1 MMKKMGVLLALGLV
15 LLSGCSSG
23 NTVSSAEQTQAADPL
38 AAESQSVDLF
48 AMDTTMTLTAY
59 GSHAADAL
67 DAASSEVERL
77 DALFSISSE
86 SGDIYALNRDHSVT
100 LHEDTQALL
109 KRALEVSDST
119 DGIFDCTIEPVMDA
133 WGFTTQNYRV
143 PSADELQQL
152 LTHVD
157 YKQVRQNGS
166 DVSIPADVQVDLG
179 GIAKGYTSDRIMQV
193 FADNGVTSGIVSLGG
208 NVQALGCKPDGSKWR
223 AAVQDPNDE
232 GENFA
237 VVEIADEAV
246 ITSGGY
252 QRYFEDNGRTYHHI
266 IDPRTGTP
274 ADSGVIS
281 STIISHDGTLADGLS
296 TSLFIMGVDDAL
308 DYWRAHSDE
317 FDAILMDKDGTVY
330 VTEGIADRCSLLE
343 NRKMQVVH

>member
-48 AMDTTMTLTAY
+48 AMDTAMTLTAY
-59 GSHAADAL
+59 GDHAGEAL
-67 DAASSEVERL
+67 EAAKSEIERL

-86 SGDIYALNRDHSVT
+86 SGDIYALNRDHAAT
-100 LHEDTQALL
+100 LHGDTQTLL
-109 KRALEVSDST
+109 ERALEVSDST
-119 DGIFDCTIEPVMDA
+119 NGIFDCTIEPVMDA

-143 PSADELQQL
+143 PSADELQQM

-223 AAVQDPNDE
+223 VAVQDPNDE

-252 QRYFEDNGRTYHHI
+252 QRYFEEDGATYHHI
-266 IDPRTGTP
+266 IDPRTGYP

-308 DYWRAHSDE
+308 DYWRAHKEE

-330 VTEGIADRCSLLE
+330 ITEGIADRCSLLE
-343 NRKMQVVH
+343 DRKMQVVH

>member
-1 MMKKMGVLLALGLV
+1 M
-15 LLSGCSSG
+15 
-23 NTVSSAEQTQAADPL
+23 
-38 AAESQSVDLF
+38 
-48 AMDTTMTLTAY
+48 
-59 GSHAADAL
+59 
-67 DAASSEVERL
+67 
-77 DALFSISSE
+77 
-86 SGDIYALNRDHSVT
+86 T

-157 YKQVRQNGS
+157 YKQVQQNGS

-223 AAVQDPNDE
+223 VAVQDPNDE

-252 QRYFEDNGRTYHHI
+252 QRYFEEDGATYHHI
-266 IDPRTGTP
+266 IDPRTGYP

-308 DYWRAHSDE
+308 DYWRAHKEE

-343 NRKMQVVH
+343 NREMQVVH

>member
-1 MMKKMGVLLALGLV
+1 MKKKIKALLLLGLV
-15 LLSGCSSG
+15 FLGGCGQASAPS
-23 NTVSSAEQTQAADPL
+23 VSSAGTD
-38 AAESQSVDLF
+38 SQSIDLF
-48 AMDTTMTLTAY
+48 AMDTAMTLTAY

-86 SGDIYALNRDHSVT
+86 SGDIYALNRDHSAT

-109 KRALEVSDST
+109 KRALKVSDST

-143 PSADELQQL
+143 PSADELQQM

-157 YKQVRQNGS
+157 YKQVQQNGS

-193 FADNGVTSGIVSLGG
+193 LADDGVTSGIVSLGG

-223 AAVQDPNDE
+223 VAVQDPNDE

-308 DYWRAHSDE
+308 DYWRAHKEE

-343 NRKMQVVH
+343 NREMQVVH

>member
-1 MMKKMGVLLALGLV
+1 MMKKFRVMILLCT
-15 LLSGCSSG
+15 LLLTGCGQQSAS
-23 NTVSSAEQTQAADPL
+23 VSADAEP
-38 AAESQSVDLF
+38 QSIDLF

-59 GSHAADAL
+59 GDHAEDAL
-67 DAASSEVERL
+67 AGAKSEIERL

-86 SGDIYALNRDHSVT
+86 SGDIYALNRDYAVT

-157 YKQVRQNGS
+157 YKQVQQNGS

-223 AAVQDPNDE
+223 VAVQDPNDE

-252 QRYFEDNGRTYHHI
+252 QRYFEEDGATYHHI
-266 IDPRTGTP
+266 IDPRTGYP

-317 FDAILMDKDGTVY
+317 FDAILMDENGTVY
-330 VTEGIADRCSLLE
+330 VTDGIADRCSLLE
-343 NRKMQVVH
+343 DRKMQVVR

>member
-1 MMKKMGVLLALGLV
+1 MKKKIKALLLLGLV
-15 LLSGCSSG
+15 FLGGCGQASAPS
-23 NTVSSAEQTQAADPL
+23 VSSAGTD
-38 AAESQSVDLF
+38 SQSIDLF
-48 AMDTTMTLTAY
+48 AMDTAMTLTAY
-59 GSHAADAL
+59 GDHAGEAL
-67 DAASSEVERL
+67 EAAKSEIERL

-86 SGDIYALNRDHSVT
+86 SGDIYALNRDHAAT
-100 LHEDTQALL
+100 LHEDTRALL
-109 KRALEVSDST
+109 SRALEVSAST
-119 DGIFDCTIEPVMDA
+119 GGIFDCTIEPVMDA

-152 LTHVD
+152 LTRVD
-157 YKQVRQNGS
+157 YKQVQQNGS

-223 AAVQDPNDE
+223 VAVQDPNDE

-317 FDAILMDKDGTVY
+317 FDAILMDENGTVY
-330 VTEGIADRCSLLE
+330 VTDGIADRCSLLE
-343 NRKMQVVH
+343 DRKMQVVR

>member
-1 MMKKMGVLLALGLV
+1 MKKKIKALLLLGLV
-15 LLSGCSSG
+15 FLGGCGQASAPS
-23 NTVSSAEQTQAADPL
+23 VSSAGTD
-38 AAESQSVDLF
+38 SQSIDLF
-48 AMDTTMTLTAY
+48 AMDTAMTLTAY
-59 GSHAADAL
+59 GDHAEDAL
-67 DAASSEVERL
+67 AGAKSEIERL

-86 SGDIYALNRDHSVT
+86 SGDIYALNRDHAVT

-119 DGIFDCTIEPVMDA
+119 DGIFDCTIE
-133 WGFTTQNYRV
+133 
-143 PSADELQQL
+143 
-152 LTHVD
+152 
-157 YKQVRQNGS
+157 QVQQNGS
-166 DVSIPADVQVDLG
+166 DVSTPADVQVDLG

-223 AAVQDPNDE
+223 VAVQDPNDE

-317 FDAILMDKDGTVY
+317 FDAILMDENGTVY
-330 VTEGIADRCSLLE
+330 VTDGIADRCSLLE
-343 NRKMQVVH
+343 DRKMQVVH

>member
-1 MMKKMGVLLALGLV
+1 
-15 LLSGCSSG
+15 
-23 NTVSSAEQTQAADPL
+23 
-38 AAESQSVDLF
+38 
-48 AMDTTMTLTAY
+48 
-59 GSHAADAL
+59 
-67 DAASSEVERL
+67 
-77 DALFSISSE
+77 
-86 SGDIYALNRDHSVT
+86 
-100 LHEDTQALL
+100 
-109 KRALEVSDST
+109 
-119 DGIFDCTIEPVMDA
+119 MDA

-223 AAVQDPNDE
+223 VAVQDPNDE

-252 QRYFEDNGRTYHHI
+252 QRYFEYNGRTYHHI
-266 IDPRTGTP
+266 MDPRTGTP

-308 DYWRAHSDE
+308 DYWRAHKEE
-317 FDAILMDKDGTVY
+317 FDAILMNKDGTVY

>member
-1 MMKKMGVLLALGLV
+1 MMKKLGVLLALGLV
-15 LLSGCSSG
+15 LLSGCSSQ
-23 NTVSSAEQTQAADPL
+23 QTDKA

-59 GSHAADAL
+59 GSNASDAL
-67 DAASSEVERL
+67 DAASSEIERL
-77 DALFSISSE
+77 DVLFSISSE
-86 SGDIYALNRDHSVT
+86 SGDIYALNRDHSAM

-109 KRALEVSDST
+109 ERALEASQST

-133 WGFTTQNYRV
+133 WGFTTENYRV

-157 YKQVRQNGS
+157 YKQVQQNGNA
-166 DVSIPADVQVDLG
+166 VSIPADVQVDLG
-179 GIAKGYTSDRIMQV
+179 GIAKGYTSDCIMQV

-223 AAVQDPNDE
+223 VAVQDPNDE
-232 GENFA
+232 SENFA
-237 VVEIADEAV
+237 VVEIEDEAV

-252 QRYFEDNGRTYHHI
+252 QRYFEDNGTTYHHI
-266 IDPRTGTP
+266 IDPRTGYP
-274 ADSGVIS
+274 SNSGIIS

-317 FDAILMDKDGTVY
+317 FDAILMDKDGKVY
-330 VTEGIADRCSLLE
+330 VTRGIADRCTILNGSE
-343 NRKMQVVH
+343 AEIVE

>member
-1 MMKKMGVLLALGLV
+1 MICYFKALLLLGLV
-15 LLSGCSSG
+15 FLGGCGQASAPS
-23 NTVSSAEQTQAADPL
+23 VSSAGTD
-38 AAESQSVDLF
+38 SQSVDLF
-48 AMDTTMTLTAY
+48 AMDTAMTLTAY
-59 GSHAADAL
+59 GDHAEDAL
-67 DAASSEVERL
+67 AGAKSEIERL

-86 SGDIYALNRDHSVT
+86 SGDIYALNRDYAVT

-157 YKQVRQNGS
+157 YKQVQQNGS

-223 AAVQDPNDE
+223 VAVQDPNDE

-252 QRYFEDNGRTYHHI
+252 QRYFEEDGATYHHI
-266 IDPRTGTP
+266 IDPRTGYP

-308 DYWRAHSDE
+308 DYWRAHKEE

-343 NRKMQVVH
+343 NREMQVVH

>member
-1 MMKKMGVLLALGLV
+1 MKKKIKALLLLGLV
-15 LLSGCSSG
+15 FLGGCGQASAPS
-23 NTVSSAEQTQAADPL
+23 VSSASTD
-38 AAESQSVDLF
+38 SQSIDLF
-48 AMDTTMTLTAY
+48 AMDTAMTLTTY
-59 GSHAADAL
+59 GDHAGEAL
-67 DAASSEVERL
+67 EAAKSEIERL

-86 SGDIYALNRDHSVT
+86 SGDIYALNRDHAAT
-100 LHEDTQALL
+100 LHEDTRALL
-109 KRALEVSDST
+109 SRALEVSAST
-119 DGIFDCTIEPVMDA
+119 GGIFDCTIEPVMDA

-152 LTHVD
+152 LTRVD
-157 YKQVRQNGS
+157 YKQVQQNGS

-223 AAVQDPNDE
+223 VAVQDPNDE

-317 FDAILMDKDGTVY
+317 FDAILMDENGTVY
-330 VTEGIADRCSLLE
+330 VTDGIADRCSLLE
-343 NRKMQVVH
+343 DRKMQVVH

>member
-1 MMKKMGVLLALGLV
+1 MKKKIKALLLLGLV
-15 LLSGCSSG
+15 FLGGCGQASVPS
-23 NTVSSAEQTQAADPL
+23 VSSAGTD
-38 AAESQSVDLF
+38 SQSIDLF
-48 AMDTTMTLTAY
+48 AMDTAMTLTAY
-59 GSHAADAL
+59 GDHAGEAL
-67 DAASSEVERL
+67 DAASTEIKRL

-86 SGDIYALNRDHSVT
+86 SGDIYALNHDHTVA
-100 LHEDTQALL
+100 LHEDTRALL
-109 KRALEVSDST
+109 SRALEVSAST
-119 DGIFDCTIEPVMDA
+119 GGIFDCTIEPVMDA

-152 LTHVD
+152 LTRVD

-193 FADNGVTSGIVSLGG
+193 LADNGVTSGIVSLGG

-223 AAVQDPNDE
+223 VAVQDPENSE
-232 GENFA
+232 ENFA
-237 VVEIADEAV
+237 VIEIEDEAV

-252 QRYFEDNGRTYHHI
+252 QRYFEEDGATYHHI
-266 IDPRTGTP
+266 IDPRTGYP
-274 ADSGVIS
+274 ADSGIIS

-317 FDAILMDKDGTVY
+317 FDAILMDENGTVY
-330 VTEGIADRCSLLE
+330 VTDGIADRCSLLE
-343 NRKMQVVH
+343 DRKMQVVH

>member
-1 MMKKMGVLLALGLV
+1 
-15 LLSGCSSG
+15 
-23 NTVSSAEQTQAADPL
+23 
-38 AAESQSVDLF
+38 
-48 AMDTTMTLTAY
+48 MDTAMTLTAY
-59 GSHAADAL
+59 GDHAGEAL
-67 DAASSEVERL
+67 EAAKSEIERL

-86 SGDIYALNRDHSVT
+86 SGDIYALNRDHAVT

-157 YKQVRQNGS
+157 YKQVQQNGS

-223 AAVQDPNDE
+223 VAVQDPNDE

-252 QRYFEDNGRTYHHI
+252 QRYFEEDGATYHHI
-266 IDPRTGTP
+266 IDPRTGYP

-308 DYWRAHSDE
+308 DYWRAHKEE

-343 NRKMQVVH
+343 NREMQVVH

>member
-1 MMKKMGVLLALGLV
+1 MKKKIKALLLLGLV
-15 LLSGCSSG
+15 FLGGCGQASAPSA
-23 NTVSSAEQTQAADPL
+23 SSASTEA
-38 AAESQSVDLF
+38 QSVDLF
-48 AMDTTMTLTAY
+48 AMDTAMTLTAY
-59 GSHAADAL
+59 GDHAAEAL
-67 DAASSEVERL
+67 DAAKSEIERL

-86 SGDIYALNRDHSVT
+86 SGDIYALNRDHAAT
-100 LHEDTQALL
+100 LHGDTQTLL
-109 KRALEVSDST
+109 ERALEVSDST

-157 YKQVRQNGS
+157 YKQVQQNGS

-223 AAVQDPNDE
+223 VAVQDPNDE

-308 DYWRAHSDE
+308 DYWRAHKEE

-343 NRKMQVVH
+343 NREMQVVH

>member
-1 MMKKMGVLLALGLV
+1 MMKKSGVLLALGLM
-15 LLSGCSSG
+15 LLCGCSSQ
-23 NTVSSAEQTQAADPL
+23 QTDKA

-59 GSHAADAL
+59 GSNASDAL
-67 DAASSEVERL
+67 DAASTEIERL

-86 SGDIYALNRDHSVT
+86 SGDIYVLNRDHSAT

-109 KRALEVSDST
+109 ERVLEVSQST
-119 DGIFDCTIEPVMDA
+119 DGIFDCTIEPIMDA
-133 WGFTTQNYRV
+133 WGFTTENYRV

-157 YKQVRQNGS
+157 YKQVQQNGNA
-166 DVSIPADVQVDLG
+166 VSIPADVQVDLG
-179 GIAKGYTSDRIMQV
+179 GIAKGYTSDCIMQV

-223 AAVQDPNDE
+223 VAVQDPNDE
-232 GENFA
+232 SENFA
-237 VVEIADEAV
+237 VVEIEDEAV

-252 QRYFEDNGRTYHHI
+252 QRYFEDNGEVYHHI
-266 IDPRTGTP
+266 IDPRTGYP

-308 DYWRAHSDE
+308 AYWRAHSDE
-317 FDAILMDKDGTVY
+317 FDAILMDENGTVY
-330 VTEGIADRCSLLE
+330 VTDGIADRCSLLE
-343 NRKMQVVH
+343 DRKMQVVH

>member
-1 MMKKMGVLLALGLV
+1 M
-15 LLSGCSSG
+15 
-23 NTVSSAEQTQAADPL
+23 
-38 AAESQSVDLF
+38 
-48 AMDTTMTLTAY
+48 
-59 GSHAADAL
+59 
-67 DAASSEVERL
+67 
-77 DALFSISSE
+77 
-86 SGDIYALNRDHSVT
+86 
-100 LHEDTQALL
+100 
-109 KRALEVSDST
+109 
-119 DGIFDCTIEPVMDA
+119 
-133 WGFTTQNYRV
+133 
-143 PSADELQQL
+143 
-152 LTHVD
+152 D
-157 YKQVRQNGS
+157 YKQVQQNGS

-208 NVQALGCKPDGSKWR
+208 NVQVLGCKPDGSKWR
-223 AAVQDPNDE
+223 VAVQDPNDE

-252 QRYFEDNGRTYHHI
+252 QRYFEEDGATYHHI
-266 IDPRTGTP
+266 IDPRTGYP

-317 FDAILMDKDGTVY
+317 FDAILMDENGAVY
-330 VTEGIADRCSLLE
+330 VTDGIADRCSLLE
-343 NRKMQVVH
+343 DRKMQVVR

>member
-1 MMKKMGVLLALGLV
+1 M
-15 LLSGCSSG
+15 
-23 NTVSSAEQTQAADPL
+23 
-38 AAESQSVDLF
+38 
-48 AMDTTMTLTAY
+48 
-59 GSHAADAL
+59 
-67 DAASSEVERL
+67 
-77 DALFSISSE
+77 
-86 SGDIYALNRDHSVT
+86 
-100 LHEDTQALL
+100 HEDTRALL
-109 KRALEVSDST
+109 SRALEVSTST
-119 DGIFDCTIEPVMDA
+119 GGIFDCTIEPVMQA
-133 WGFTTQNYRV
+133 WGFTTQQYRV
-143 PSADELQQL
+143 PDPAELSAL
-152 LTHVD
+152 LAHVD
-157 YKQVRQNGS
+157 YTQVQLDGS
-166 DVSIPADVQVDLG
+166 TAAIPDDVQVDLG
-179 GIAKGYTSDRIMQV
+179 GIAKGYTSDRMMQI
-193 FADNGVTSGIVSLGG
+193 FSENGVTSGIISLGG

-223 AAVQDPNDE
+223 VAVQDPNDE

-274 ADSGVIS
+274 ANSGIIS

-308 DYWRAHSDE
+308 DYWRAHKEE

-343 NRKMQVVH
+343 DRKMQVVH

>member
-1 MMKKMGVLLALGLV
+1 MMKKFRVMILLCTLLLA
-15 LLSGCSSG
+15 GCG
-23 NTVSSAEQTQAADPL
+23 Q
-38 AAESQSVDLF
+38 QSVSADAEPQSIDLF

-59 GSHAADAL
+59 GDHAEDAL
-67 DAASSEVERL
+67 AGAKSEIERL

-86 SGDIYALNRDHSVT
+86 SGDIYALNRDHKADFQADS
-100 LHEDTQALL
+100 LALL
-109 KRALEVSDST
+109 NRALEVSAST
-119 DGIFDCTIEPVMDA
+119 DGIFDCTIEPVMEA

-143 PSADELQQL
+143 PEENALNELL
-152 LTHVD
+152 SHVD
-157 YKQVRQNGS
+157 YRQVQVDGNT
-166 DVSIPADVQVDLG
+166 VSIPDDVQIDLG
-179 GIAKGYTSDRIMQV
+179 GIAKGYTSDRMMQV
-193 FADNGVTSGIVSLGG
+193 FSENGVTSGIISLGG
-208 NVQALGCKPDGSKWR
+208 NVQALGLKPDGSRWR
-223 AAVQDPNDE
+223 VAVQDPNDE

-274 ADSGVIS
+274 ADSDVIS

-308 DYWRAHSDE
+308 DYWRAHKEE

-343 NRKMQVVH
+343 NREMQVVH

>member
-86 SGDIYALNRDHSVT
+86 SGDIYALNRDHSAT

-166 DVSIPADVQVDLG
+166 DVSIPADVPVDVG
-179 GIAKGYTSDRIMQV
+179 GIAKG
-193 FADNGVTSGIVSLGG
+193 
-208 NVQALGCKPDGSKWR
+208 
-223 AAVQDPNDE
+223 
-232 GENFA
+232 
-237 VVEIADEAV
+237 
-246 ITSGGY
+246 
-252 QRYFEDNGRTYHHI
+252 
-266 IDPRTGTP
+266 
-274 ADSGVIS
+274 
-281 STIISHDGTLADGLS
+281 
-296 TSLFIMGVDDAL
+296 
-308 DYWRAHSDE
+308 
-317 FDAILMDKDGTVY
+317 
-330 VTEGIADRCSLLE
+330 
-343 NRKMQVVH
+343 